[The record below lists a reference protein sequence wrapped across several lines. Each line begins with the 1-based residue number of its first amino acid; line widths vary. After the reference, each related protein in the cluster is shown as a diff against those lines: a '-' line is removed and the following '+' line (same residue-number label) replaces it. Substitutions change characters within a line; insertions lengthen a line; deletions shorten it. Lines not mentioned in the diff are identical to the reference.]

1 MKRQAMTTR
10 IQLLTGALA
19 IQIFFPFEVFCAAG
33 KELPELT
40 RPLSKVDAL
49 NLALANNG
57 TIREAR
63 KDVEAAAGIAIQTR
77 AILFPTLHS
86 SASYAVRQDSLIEA
100 NRATAQSHRR
110 KVECSGDPWNRLR
123 RDNGF
128 LWRREV
134 AER

>member
-10 IQLLTGALA
+10 IRLLTVALA
-19 IQIFFPFEVFCAAG
+19 IQIFFPFGFLCAAG

-40 RPLSKVDAL
+40 RPLSKVEAL

-63 KDVEAAAGIAIQTR
+63 KEVEAAAGIAIQTR

-86 SASYAVRQDSLIEA
+86 GATYAVRQDSLIEA
-100 NRATAQSHRR
+100 NR
-110 KVECSGDPWNRLR
+110 NRTDL
-123 RDNGF
+123 
-128 LWRREV
+128 
-134 AER
+134 ASAS